1 MATFEEKWFLSQIKR
16 NKETGNFD
24 KGVVVH
30 SSKENALNGFHA
42 YFGAYGY
49 GKDGTIDYVQC
60 SVSDMSG
67 AIIRSEVD
75 DRIERPE
82 PSPNESEV

>member
-1 MATFEEKWFLSQIKR
+1 MAVFEEKWFLSQIKR
-16 NKETGNFD
+16 NKEDGTFT

-30 SSKENALNGFHA
+30 NSKDDALNGFHA

-49 GKDGTIDYVQC
+49 GKDATVDYVAC
-60 SVSDMSG
+60 FVSDMSG

-75 DRIERPE
+75 DRMERPE
-82 PSPNESEV
+82 PTPEPTEA

>member
-1 MATFEEKWFLSQIKR
+1 MFEEKWFLSQIKR
-16 NKETGNFD
+16 ATDGTFT

-30 SSKENALNGFHA
+30 NSKEDALNGFHA

-49 GKDGTIDYVQC
+49 GKDANTDYVAC
-60 SVSDMSG
+60 FISDMSG
-67 AIIRSEVD
+67 AIIKSEVD

-82 PSPNESEV
+82 PEESEE